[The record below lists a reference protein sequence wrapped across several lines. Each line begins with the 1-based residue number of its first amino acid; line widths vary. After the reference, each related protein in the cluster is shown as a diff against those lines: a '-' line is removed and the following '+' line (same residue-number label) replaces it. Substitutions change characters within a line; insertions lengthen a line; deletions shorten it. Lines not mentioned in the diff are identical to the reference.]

1 MGRLNG
7 ILGRYIDFRQRSLL
21 LGFCFSFFGHLGY
34 YSLNLIRKGVN
45 VGKKGDILI
54 LEANK
59 LRQGIKN

>member
-1 MGRLNG
+1 
-7 ILGRYIDFRQRSLL
+7 
-21 LGFCFSFFGHLGY
+21 
-34 YSLNLIRKGVN
+34 LIRKGVN